1 VPLLSQ
7 DDVDVIMQRGYRID
21 PIRMIDLN
29 VGRRFDLGSDFVI
42 RVDGTIFNLLNS
54 DNVLGLFTQRL
65 VPPATEFLPRNWSQ
79 PRRLQ
84 IRVGFEF

>member
-1 VPLLSQ
+1 
-7 DDVDVIMQRGYRID
+7 
-21 PIRMIDLN
+21 MIDLT
-29 VGRRFDLGSDFVI
+29 VGRNFNLSSDFVL

-54 DNVLGLFTQRL
+54 DNVLGLLTQRL
-65 VPPATEFLPRNWSQ
+65 EPGQTEFPAFNWTQ